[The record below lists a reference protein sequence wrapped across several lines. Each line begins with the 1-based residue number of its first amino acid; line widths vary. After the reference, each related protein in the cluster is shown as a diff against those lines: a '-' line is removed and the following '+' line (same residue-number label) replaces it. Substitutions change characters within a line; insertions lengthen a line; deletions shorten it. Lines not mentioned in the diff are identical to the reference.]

1 MSGTD
6 LQLKRQFS
14 NQSLKSVP
22 DTFSLGD
29 DYVVLL
35 SPDGRGAVATLAIAG
50 PNVGKLLSRHVRRAV
65 NGDPLSESSA
75 VDRVLYGQWKSA
87 GNPSDGSGED
97 VVVCR
102 RGELAWEVHCHGGR
116 AAVDRIH
123 KDLEQVGCRSRSWRE
138 WIAGRETD
146 PIRAAA
152 IALLADARTERTA
165 AILLDQYNGAW
176 GRALA
181 NIRTSLSAA
190 RTASA
195 AAQIQS
201 LLRLEPLAA
210 HLVQPW
216 RVVVIG
222 PPNVGKSS
230 LTNALLGFQRTIVHD
245 QPGTTRDAVAI
256 QLAID
261 GWPVELVDTAGLRKR
276 RPT

>member
-1 MSGTD
+1 MA
-6 LQLKRQFS
+6 RM
-14 NQSLKSVP
+14 
-22 DTFSLGD
+22 
-29 DYVVLL
+29 
-35 SPDGRGAVATLAIAG
+35 
-50 PNVGKLLSRHVRRAV
+50 
-65 NGDPLSESSA
+65 
-75 VDRVLYGQWKSA
+75 DR
-87 GNPSDGSGED
+87 
-97 VVVCR
+97 
-102 RGELAWEVHCHGGR
+102 
-116 AAVDRIH
+116 
-123 KDLEQVGCRSRSWRE
+123 
-138 WIAGRETD
+138 GRETD